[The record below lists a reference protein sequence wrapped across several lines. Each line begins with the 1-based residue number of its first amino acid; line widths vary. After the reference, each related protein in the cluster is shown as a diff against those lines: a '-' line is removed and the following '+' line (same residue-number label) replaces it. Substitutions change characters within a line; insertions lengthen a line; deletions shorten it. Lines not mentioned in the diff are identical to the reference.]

1 MIRIL
6 EHIPVDGFRGISHL
20 SLPLEQGNVLIGENA
35 WRLGPS
41 GMNAEESR
49 RITFHIR
56 FNRPSAFFARC
67 WLLVEGET
75 EVWVMNELARQCG
88 FHFAAEGIKV
98 IEFAQSGL
106 RPLLKFAHRMGIAWH
121 VLTDGDLAG
130 KKYAATARSQLH
142 EHRQSEYLHLTELP
156 ALDMEHFLYKQ
167 GFSEVYHR
175 TARLPMNVPMNM
187 RRVISKAI
195 QRSSKPELAI
205 AVATEAGEQGVESVP
220 GVLRKMFAIVQS
232 LAREQEEF

>member
-1 MIRIL
+1 MIL
-6 EHIPVDGFRGISHL
+6 AHIPVDGFRGISHL

-49 RITFHIR
+49 RIAFHIR

-106 RPLLKFAHRMGIAWH
+106 RPLLKFGHRMGIAGP

-130 KKYAATARSQLH
+130 KNMPPQPEASCMNTGNPNTFISQNYPH
-142 EHRQSEYLHLTELP
+142 WIWSISCISRDFQRFIIVLP
-156 ALDMEHFLYKQ
+156 
-167 GFSEVYHR
+167 VC
-175 TARLPMNVPMNM
+175 P
-187 RRVISKAI
+187 
-195 QRSSKPELAI
+195 
-205 AVATEAGEQGVESVP
+205 
-220 GVLRKMFAIVQS
+220 
-232 LAREQEEF
+232 